1 MISDEYDLKVPDD
14 PTAQD
19 AEWKKIQQNTFTR
32 WCNEHLKCV
41 NLYIYNLETDLSDGL
56 KLIALLQVLSH
67 KKIEKY
73 NKRPTFK
80 SHKLENITIALN
92 FIASEDIKVVNIDSS
107 HIVSGNLKLILGL
120 IWTLILKYQI
130 SLPMMDDEGDT
141 EGGQV
146 ERITPKQALMGWV
159 KSKLPAEVP
168 INNFNKD
175 WCNGIAV
182 AALVEAIA
190 PGLFPSWDDL
200 DPKNALENAKE
211 AMKLAED
218 WLGVP
223 QVITPEE
230 ITNNNVDELSVMTY
244 VSYFPE
250 AKLKPGAPLKRKMN
264 EASKCSAYGPGLQEN
279 GVIVNKPADFTV
291 NTTGASHGKIN
302 VQVFGPGRKVIDC
315 NVQDNHDNTYSCQYI
330 APKVGVYDVHVRV
343 GGHHIPKSPFRVN
356 VASDLDSSKVSA
368 YGKGLELHGLIVGQ
382 DAPFEVNASEAG
394 NGDLSVV
401 VIDPTGAKKTELKI
415 EALPNSIY
423 KCSYVPLLMGRYVIV
438 IKYGGK
444 EVAKSPYH
452 VNVTPASDRVKI
464 YGSGLEPGL
473 KTGKPAVF
481 VIDCTEAGAGDLDV
495 NIEGPGKNDIAVDL
509 QNNGDG
515 TYTCT
520 YKPSKAGTYTI
531 RVKFNNN
538 VVPKCPVKVS
548 VGSTADP
555 SKIKAWGPGLE
566 RGVAGRPA
574 EFFVSCKGA
583 PIANLTVGVEG
594 PGQAKVEIIE
604 DADGAAKVYY
614 YPTAPGKYII
624 HVMYDEIDI
633 KDSPFTAMISPRGD
647 ISKVYADGPGLKE
660 GNMAG
665 KPAEFTVY
673 TKGSGVKGGF
683 VQVFCTDESG
693 NEVDVKVKDND
704 DGTFTVVYLP
714 KSPGKYTLK
723 IQFMDED
730 IPKSPIVV
738 NIIPFCD
745 PSKVKAT
752 GPGLEGGKCGKP
764 CKFKID
770 ASKAGEGGIDVKISG
785 PKEAKFKCDDNGDG
799 TCNFEYI
806 PVEDGDYKIDVLFAD
821 QHIPGSPFNAV
832 VSDEFDASK
841 VIADGPGLKPGN
853 RSGKPCLFTVD
864 TRKAGK
870 AKLAVEVTDEAG
882 KPLPVKLTEEEPGVF
897 STSYLPEKEG
907 TYKVSITFGGKPIPK
922 SSFAVKV
929 GPASDPSKVKV
940 FGPGIKPT
948 GVKSLEPTYFE
959 VDASEAGDGNVV
971 VDITP
976 TDNKLPKVSD
986 IEIKPGKK
994 PNTYVVTYTLPKHGE
1009 FIIKVT
1015 FSSAPVPESPFKIL
1029 ATPGC
1034 DASKCKVAAF
1044 EEPVCGQEN
1053 QFTVDCPPEAG
1064 EGTLSCSIDSPAGK
1078 PVKANVAKN
1087 NKNGYDVK
1095 WTPKE
1100 PGPHK
1105 ITVKYGNNEIPGSP
1119 FSVNALD
1126 KPDPSKVKAFGPGLK
1141 NAFVNRPAEFTID
1154 TKNAGPGNLG
1164 LTIEGPEEAQIDC
1177 KDNNDGTFSINYIP
1191 TTTGQH
1197 DVNIMFDGVHIPN
1210 SPFKVSAVEH
1220 FDASKV
1226 KCKGAGVSRGV
1237 PASFPAV
1244 FTVDATEAGKA
1255 PLQVDVSGPGG
1266 KVYPCQIKDNKDGT
1280 FDCSYVPDKKGRY
1293 QVSPKYGG
1301 DAVPGAPFNV
1311 NGEPSGGDASKVK
1324 CSGPGLKRPHIG
1336 FPAPFEVDA
1345 TKAGKGKVNVNA
1357 KGPNGKDIPVNIVEE
1372 KEGIYAVDYTPEE
1385 LGPHEIEVLFGGEP
1399 VRGSP
1404 FKANAT
1410 PAPALENIK
1419 TPVLEKLLEDG
1430 PCVKQQFEAPV
1441 DCCDLP
1447 DILGAQLSGLIIT
1460 PSGKKEKVDVKDNPD
1475 GTFILNYTPKETGK
1489 YILHVAYDGIPI
1501 PGSPFEFTVT
1511 EGGPEKVKVY
1521 GKGTKKGIVA
1531 VPARF
1536 TIDTKNAGPGDL
1548 SVAVEGPSKA
1558 DIECVDNHDGTC
1570 EVTYIPVEE
1579 GKYDVIVKFDN
1590 NHVPGSPFHPVIV
1603 QDEPAIEVGY
1613 PSDLCLSSDAVNV
1626 KDVPNLKGLLSAPS
1640 GKEKPCE
1647 IKEGPKDSILASFV
1661 PEEPG
1666 KNLLNIKKQNK
1677 PISGLPIPIIAREKP
1692 VIGKDSCIPLE
1703 CTGCDTA
1710 KDLAALKGV
1719 LRRPNGKEEPCKIE
1733 KFQDGVISVNFV
1745 PEEPGKHLIKVFK
1758 NNKQIDDSPF
1768 VVMVDGS
1775 PDKYPKVGKPCDKE
1789 LYLPEPCKS
1798 SDISKLK
1805 GTLRRP
1811 TGKEEPIDVKL
1822 GKNGSISVSFVPTEA
1837 GEHLISVK
1845 KDGKHVP
1852 SSPFSIIVIDEP
1864 KAPTVGSVCDASF
1877 VIPELDLQ
1885 KDLDLLSGELTRPNH
1900 KTEPLPLSVDEKG
1913 ALVFNFI
1920 PNEPGEHLIGIKKR
1934 GKHVKDSPFT
1944 ILVEEAET
1952 NPKVG
1957 EECVKKL
1964 NTPNLDLPRD
1974 LPDLKGELQRPS
1986 GKREPVKLK
1995 VIDDKLSAIFKP
2007 EETGE
2012 HLLHVNKKG
2021 KPIEGSPFKII
2032 VDSPG
2037 AEVGQECGVNLAIP
2051 DLNLPQDLKYLEA
2064 ELTDPNGKKKPLKC
2078 KEGPNKT
2085 LAVDFTP
2092 KIPGDHF
2099 IDIKKKGTPVPG
2111 SPFLVAVGPAK
2122 KHKKSPLT
2130 DDDDIVPVIEKDVEC
2145 SENLT
2150 DSPTV
2155 GSPCDIS
2162 MNLDDVKL
2170 PDDLDKLKAHLTRPS
2185 GKREPIKC
2193 GMDSEG
2199 SLALS
2204 FIPDESGLH
2213 KIDLEKN
2220 KVPVKG
2226 SPFEIYVNEA
2236 SVPHEKGPTVG
2247 SPCDV
2252 DLSIDGIKL
2261 PDDLDKLKAKL
2272 YRPSGSKETIPCEMG
2287 ENGSLALSWTP
2298 YEPGKHLISVKKNKL
2313 PVAGSP
2319 FEIMVEDDE
2328 PDNSKKAR
2336 DKKPKAGSP
2345 CGLNK
2350 VIDDVKLPEDLAKLT
2365 AELTKPSGKK
2375 EPIKCKAAPDGSLLL
2390 DFTPTEVGK
2399 HLVDVKKSG
2408 RPVKGSPFEILVD
2421 HPDDEKPKVGSPC
2434 GLKKVIDDVKLPED
2448 LAKLTAELTK
2458 PSGKKEPI
2466 KCKAAPDGSL
2476 VLDFTPT
2483 EVGKHLIDVKK
2494 SGRPVKGSPFEVIID
2509 NADEDKPKVGSP
2521 CEVNLAIDDV
2531 HLPEDLDKLSA
2542 ELTRP
2547 SGKKEPIKCKMA
2559 PDGSLALDFT
2569 PTEVGKHLIEVK
2581 KNGRPVKG
2589 SPFEIFV
2596 DHPDDEKPKVGS
2608 PCGLKKVIDDVKLP
2622 EDLAK
2627 LTAELTKP
2635 SGKKEPIKCKAA
2647 PDGSLVL
2654 DFTPTE
2660 VGKHLIDVKKSG
2672 RPVKG
2677 SPFEVIV
2684 DHADGDKPKVGSPC
2698 DVNLAI
2704 DDVHLPEDLDKLSAE
2719 LTRPSGKKEPI
2730 KCKMAPDGSLALDFT
2745 PTEVGKHL
2753 IEVKKN
2759 GQPVKGSPF
2768 EIFVDHPDDEKPKV
2782 GSPCGLKKVID
2793 DVKLPEDLAKLTA
2806 ELTKPSG
2813 KKEPI
2818 KCKAAPDGSL
2828 VLDFTPTEVGKHLVD
2843 VKKSGRPVKGSPF
2856 EVIVDHADGDKPKVG
2871 SPCDVNLAIDDVHLP
2886 EDLDKLSAELTRPSG
2901 KKEPIKCKMAPDG
2914 SLALDFTPTEVGKHL
2929 IDVKKNGRPVKGS
2942 PFEIFVDHPD
2952 DEKPKVGSPCGL
2964 KKVIDD
2970 VKLPED
2976 LVKLTAELTKPSGK
2990 KEPIKCKAAPDGSLV
3005 LDFTPTE
3012 VGKHLVDVKKSGR
3025 PVKGSPFE
3033 VIVDHADGDKPKV
3046 GSPCDV
3052 NLAIDDVHLP
3062 EDLDKLSAELT
3073 RPSGKKEPIKCKM
3086 APDGSL
3092 ALDFTPTEVGKH
3104 LIEVKKNGRPVKG
3117 SPFEIF
3123 VDHPD
3128 HEKPKVG
3135 SPCGLK
3141 KVIDDVKLPEDLAK
3155 LTAEL
3160 TKPSGKKEPI
3170 KCKAAPDGSLVLD
3183 FTPTEVGKHLVDV
3196 KKSGRPVKG
3205 SPFEVIVDHADG
3217 DKPKVG
3223 SPCDVNLAIDDVHL
3237 PEDLDKLSAELTRP
3251 SGKKEP
3257 IKCKMAPDGSLA
3269 LDFTPTEVGKHLIE
3283 VKKNG
3288 RPVKGSPFE
3297 IFVDHPDHEK
3307 PKVGSP
3313 CGLKKVIDDVK
3324 LPEDLAKLTAEL
3336 TKPSGKKEP
3345 IKCKAA
3351 PDGSLVLDF
3360 TPTEVGK
3367 HLVDV
3372 KKSGRPVKGSPF
3384 EVFVDHPD
3392 DNKPMVGS
3400 SCDVNLAI
3408 DDVKL
3413 PSDLKNLTAELT
3425 RPSGKKE
3432 PVICGVSPDNL
3443 LALSFTPDEPGK
3455 HLLSVKKHGIP
3466 VKGSPFEVIVED
3478 ISRPKHPTV
3487 GHKCDVE
3494 FSTPDIVLP
3503 NDLSSL
3509 TAKLTRPNG
3518 IQEPI
3523 KFSSKPDKSLAF
3535 EFTPKESGDHIIDVF
3550 KNGHHVK
3557 GSPFIVKVFAD
3568 EDACKALTV
3577 GSECLVN
3584 IAIDDIKLPEDF
3596 SSLVG
3601 SLKRPDHH
3609 TEEPLELV
3617 LNKNNTIGVIFV
3629 PEKAGPHVISIKKHG
3644 KHVSKS
3650 PFVITVEEPQTSA
3663 QEPVVGNPVDLSSQ
3677 LIVKPEDLR
3686 FLKGTLTRPNNQE
3699 EPIEL
3704 KLNSTNH
3711 IVVNFLPSEPGLHKV
3726 SIKRNGK
3733 HIDGSPIEIMVGAG
3747 KKKPTC
3753 DVGFV
3758 IPGISLP
3765 DDLKKLK
3772 GSVVAPNGSEE
3783 PLQLQA
3789 GEKNTIVISFLPKE
3803 SGLHYIH
3810 IKMNNKHVG
3819 ASPYEVM
3826 VKPEDIAFAKPD
3838 ASKVKCTG
3846 RGLRHGHPKEKAT
3859 FNVDT
3864 RDAGYGGLSLSIEG
3878 PSKVDI
3884 NCVDNDDGTCSV
3896 DYTPSEPGTYLI
3908 NVTYADDHVP
3918 GSPFKCRV
3926 GGSIGEEIK
3935 VVHSDE
3941 VQSTPDDMFS
3951 DMLAFPSSKSR
3962 SPKDFVIKFSGTGDL
3977 KATVT
3982 RPSGTEDDAEVIET
3996 AVDTYTVRFVPRE
4009 TGEHLVNVRS
4019 RRRHIP
4025 GSPFKVLVE
4034 APSGGAPACKAHG
4047 PGLEGG
4053 IAGQP
4058 CKFTVITRDAGPG
4071 GLAVAVEGPAKAEI
4085 QCNDNGD
4092 GSCDITW
4099 YPVETGEYTVH
4110 IRFADE
4116 AIPGSPSKVFILP
4129 ANQGKTMPMESFK
4142 DQVLRVGQ
4150 QASFAVQMKGKKG
4163 KISASVESPSNVQID
4178 CNVAELEEGNYAV
4191 RFVPRELGDHLVSV
4205 YLDGQHIPGSPFT
4218 VRVGGL
4224 EGDPSKVTAHG
4235 QGLKGGVSSKPAEFT
4250 VNALDAGSGALALS
4264 IDGPA
4269 KVKMNC
4275 VEQDDGTYKVIYNP
4289 TVCGTYEISIRF
4301 AGQHIPNSPYKV
4313 RIVESEDEIDAVF
4326 GDASKCTSNGSGLHR
4341 ANVGKPAT
4349 FTVDASNAG
4358 RGSIMVGVEGPVV
4371 PAKEI
4376 HVIHTG
4382 SNIYSI
4388 NYTLVEEGDYIIRIL
4403 WGDRHIPGSP
4413 FHVTV

>member
-223 QVITPEE
+223 QVCYLVQK

-614 YPTAPGKYII
+614 YPTSPGKYII

-1995 VIDDKLSAIFKP
+1995 
-2007 EETGE
+2007 
-2012 HLLHVNKKG
+2012 
-2021 KPIEGSPFKII
+2021 
-2032 VDSPG
+2032 
-2037 AEVGQECGVNLAIP
+2037 
-2051 DLNLPQDLKYLEA
+2051 
-2064 ELTDPNGKKKPLKC
+2064 
-2078 KEGPNKT
+2078 
-2085 LAVDFTP
+2085 
-2092 KIPGDHF
+2092 
-2099 IDIKKKGTPVPG
+2099 
-2111 SPFLVAVGPAK
+2111 
-2122 KHKKSPLT
+2122 
-2130 DDDDIVPVIEKDVEC
+2130 
-2145 SENLT
+2145 
-2150 DSPTV
+2150 
-2155 GSPCDIS
+2155 
-2162 MNLDDVKL
+2162 
-2170 PDDLDKLKAHLTRPS
+2170 
-2185 GKREPIKC
+2185 
-2193 GMDSEG
+2193 
-2199 SLALS
+2199 
-2204 FIPDESGLH
+2204 
-2213 KIDLEKN
+2213 
-2220 KVPVKG
+2220 
-2226 SPFEIYVNEA
+2226 
-2236 SVPHEKGPTVG
+2236 
-2247 SPCDV
+2247 
-2252 DLSIDGIKL
+2252 
-2261 PDDLDKLKAKL
+2261 
-2272 YRPSGSKETIPCEMG
+2272 
-2287 ENGSLALSWTP
+2287 
-2298 YEPGKHLISVKKNKL
+2298 
-2313 PVAGSP
+2313 
-2319 FEIMVEDDE
+2319 
-2328 PDNSKKAR
+2328 
-2336 DKKPKAGSP
+2336 
-2345 CGLNK
+2345 
-2350 VIDDVKLPEDLAKLT
+2350 
-2365 AELTKPSGKK
+2365 
-2375 EPIKCKAAPDGSLLL
+2375 
-2390 DFTPTEVGK
+2390 
-2399 HLVDVKKSG
+2399 
-2408 RPVKGSPFEILVD
+2408 
-2421 HPDDEKPKVGSPC
+2421 
-2434 GLKKVIDDVKLPED
+2434 
-2448 LAKLTAELTK
+2448 
-2458 PSGKKEPI
+2458 
-2466 KCKAAPDGSL
+2466 
-2476 VLDFTPT
+2476 
-2483 EVGKHLIDVKK
+2483 
-2494 SGRPVKGSPFEVIID
+2494 
-2509 NADEDKPKVGSP
+2509 
-2521 CEVNLAIDDV
+2521 
-2531 HLPEDLDKLSA
+2531 
-2542 ELTRP
+2542 
-2547 SGKKEPIKCKMA
+2547 
-2559 PDGSLALDFT
+2559 
-2569 PTEVGKHLIEVK
+2569 
-2581 KNGRPVKG
+2581 
-2589 SPFEIFV
+2589 
-2596 DHPDDEKPKVGS
+2596 
-2608 PCGLKKVIDDVKLP
+2608 
-2622 EDLAK
+2622 
-2627 LTAELTKP
+2627 
-2635 SGKKEPIKCKAA
+2635 
-2647 PDGSLVL
+2647 
-2654 DFTPTE
+2654 
-2660 VGKHLIDVKKSG
+2660 
-2672 RPVKG
+2672 
-2677 SPFEVIV
+2677 
-2684 DHADGDKPKVGSPC
+2684 
-2698 DVNLAI
+2698 
-2704 DDVHLPEDLDKLSAE
+2704 
-2719 LTRPSGKKEPI
+2719 
-2730 KCKMAPDGSLALDFT
+2730 
-2745 PTEVGKHL
+2745 
-2753 IEVKKN
+2753 
-2759 GQPVKGSPF
+2759 
-2768 EIFVDHPDDEKPKV
+2768 
-2782 GSPCGLKKVID
+2782 
-2793 DVKLPEDLAKLTA
+2793 
-2806 ELTKPSG
+2806 
-2813 KKEPI
+2813 
-2818 KCKAAPDGSL
+2818 
-2828 VLDFTPTEVGKHLVD
+2828 
-2843 VKKSGRPVKGSPF
+2843 
-2856 EVIVDHADGDKPKVG
+2856 
-2871 SPCDVNLAIDDVHLP
+2871 
-2886 EDLDKLSAELTRPSG
+2886 
-2901 KKEPIKCKMAPDG
+2901 
-2914 SLALDFTPTEVGKHL
+2914 
-2929 IDVKKNGRPVKGS
+2929 
-2942 PFEIFVDHPD
+2942 
-2952 DEKPKVGSPCGL
+2952 
-2964 KKVIDD
+2964 
-2970 VKLPED
+2970 
-2976 LVKLTAELTKPSGK
+2976 
-2990 KEPIKCKAAPDGSLV
+2990 
-3005 LDFTPTE
+3005 
-3012 VGKHLVDVKKSGR
+3012 
-3025 PVKGSPFE
+3025 
-3033 VIVDHADGDKPKV
+3033 
-3046 GSPCDV
+3046 
-3052 NLAIDDVHLP
+3052 
-3062 EDLDKLSAELT
+3062 
-3073 RPSGKKEPIKCKM
+3073 
-3086 APDGSL
+3086 
-3092 ALDFTPTEVGKH
+3092 
-3104 LIEVKKNGRPVKG
+3104 
-3117 SPFEIF
+3117 
-3123 VDHPD
+3123 
-3128 HEKPKVG
+3128 
-3135 SPCGLK
+3135 
-3141 KVIDDVKLPEDLAK
+3141 
-3155 LTAEL
+3155 
-3160 TKPSGKKEPI
+3160 
-3170 KCKAAPDGSLVLD
+3170 
-3183 FTPTEVGKHLVDV
+3183 
-3196 KKSGRPVKG
+3196 
-3205 SPFEVIVDHADG
+3205 
-3217 DKPKVG
+3217 
-3223 SPCDVNLAIDDVHL
+3223 
-3237 PEDLDKLSAELTRP
+3237 
-3251 SGKKEP
+3251 
-3257 IKCKMAPDGSLA
+3257 
-3269 LDFTPTEVGKHLIE
+3269 
-3283 VKKNG
+3283 
-3288 RPVKGSPFE
+3288 
-3297 IFVDHPDHEK
+3297 
-3307 PKVGSP
+3307 
-3313 CGLKKVIDDVK
+3313 
-3324 LPEDLAKLTAEL
+3324 
-3336 TKPSGKKEP
+3336 
-3345 IKCKAA
+3345 
-3351 PDGSLVLDF
+3351 
-3360 TPTEVGK
+3360 
-3367 HLVDV
+3367 
-3372 KKSGRPVKGSPF
+3372 
-3384 EVFVDHPD
+3384 
-3392 DNKPMVGS
+3392 
-3400 SCDVNLAI
+3400 
-3408 DDVKL
+3408 
-3413 PSDLKNLTAELT
+3413 
-3425 RPSGKKE
+3425 
-3432 PVICGVSPDNL
+3432 
-3443 LALSFTPDEPGK
+3443 
-3455 HLLSVKKHGIP
+3455 
-3466 VKGSPFEVIVED
+3466 
-3478 ISRPKHPTV
+3478 
-3487 GHKCDVE
+3487 
-3494 FSTPDIVLP
+3494 
-3503 NDLSSL
+3503 
-3509 TAKLTRPNG
+3509 
-3518 IQEPI
+3518 
-3523 KFSSKPDKSLAF
+3523 
-3535 EFTPKESGDHIIDVF
+3535 
-3550 KNGHHVK
+3550 
-3557 GSPFIVKVFAD
+3557 
-3568 EDACKALTV
+3568 
-3577 GSECLVN
+3577 
-3584 IAIDDIKLPEDF
+3584 
-3596 SSLVG
+3596 
-3601 SLKRPDHH
+3601 
-3609 TEEPLELV
+3609 
-3617 LNKNNTIGVIFV
+3617 
-3629 PEKAGPHVISIKKHG
+3629 
-3644 KHVSKS
+3644 
-3650 PFVITVEEPQTSA
+3650 
-3663 QEPVVGNPVDLSSQ
+3663 
-3677 LIVKPEDLR
+3677 
-3686 FLKGTLTRPNNQE
+3686 

-4163 KISASVESPSNVQID
+4163 KISASVKSPSNVQID